1 MKHWRPS
8 SGADAA
14 KRRAELLRRLRTY
27 FETTGTLEVDTP
39 ALSPYAV
46 SDPHI
51 ETIEAGSSLTG
62 APLYLHTS
70 PEFNMKRLLA
80 AGYPDIFSICRVFRD
95 GESGSNHQP
104 EFTMVEWYRLNLGL
118 NEIVADTV
126 AAIAA
131 ALNQPQLEHSAA
143 RLEYR
148 DVFLDV
154 VGVDPISASIAE
166 LANVADADT
175 DLRAALAEERD
186 DWLDLILSTKITPSF
201 SKDNITVLQHY
212 PAAQAALAQ
221 LCPSDPSLADR
232 FEIFIGNVE
241 LANGYVEL
249 TDAVEQ
255 AHRTATDQNIR
266 TRRGRALRPS
276 DELLMCALESGLP
289 ASAGVAMGVERLQ
302 MIHDNTD
309 DIRNVVTFIFED

>member
-1 MKHWRPS
+1 M
-8 SGADAA
+8 
-14 KRRAELLRRLRTY
+14 
-27 FETTGTLEVDTP
+27 DTP
-39 ALSPYAV
+39 ALSRYAV

-51 ETIEAGSSLTG
+51 ETFEARSSLTG

-70 PEFNMKRLLA
+70 PEVNMKRLLA
-80 AGYPDIFSICRVFRD
+80 AGYPDIFSVCRVFRD

-118 NEIVADTV
+118 NEMVADTV

-131 ALNQPQLEHSAA
+131 ALKQPQLEHGVAK
-143 RLEYR
+143 LEYR

-154 VGVDPISASIAE
+154 VGVDPINAPIAE
-166 LANVADADT
+166 LANAADADAE
-175 DLRAALAEERD
+175 LRAALADARD
-186 DWLDLILSTKITPSF
+186 DWLDLILSMKIAPLF

-212 PAAQAALAQ
+212 PASQAALAQ
-221 LCPSDPSLADR
+221 LCPSNPSLADR
-232 FEIFIGNVE
+232 FEIFVGNIE

-255 AHRTATDQNIR
+255 AHRIATDQDIR
-266 TRRGRALRPS
+266 ARAGRALRPT
-276 DELLMCALESGLP
+276 DEMLLSALESGLP

-309 DIRNVVTFIFED
+309 DIRNVVTFTFED